1 MVVPADVNPLNT
13 TTSTTTVSDEDG
25 SENVVDAI
33 KWQVSRLEAKFDILI
48 NILSGGSSS
57 TRGVSGSTSVDN
69 LLRV

>member
-1 MVVPADVNPLNT
+1 MI

-33 KWQVSRLEAKFDILI
+33 KWQVSRLEAKFDMLI
-48 NILSGGSSS
+48 NILSGGSS